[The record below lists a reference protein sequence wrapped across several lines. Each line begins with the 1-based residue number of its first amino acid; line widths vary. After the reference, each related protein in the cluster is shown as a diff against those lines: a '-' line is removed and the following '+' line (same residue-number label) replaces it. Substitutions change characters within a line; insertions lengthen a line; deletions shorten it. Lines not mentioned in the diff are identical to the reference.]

1 MPASW
6 LLSFFLFLGADDGA
20 SIKLVK
26 SDEARVDVFV
36 VRDGKTQPF
45 TSYYYGSAFHKP
57 IFHPLRDSRGNI
69 ITRRYPMET
78 GVPGEPK
85 DHWHHEGTWFT
96 YGQVNGVDFWAKVVE
111 ANERSKVSGKIRQT
125 GFEKIESGKT
135 GRLIATAD
143 WIAPD
148 GKRVLKEKSDF
159 AFTADGDTRV
169 IEATYVL
176 TAQDQKVVFGD
187 TKEGMFGIR
196 VTPSL
201 QEDQTGGYLN
211 AQGQEKEAGVWGKRS
226 EWVALRGKVN
236 DQDVTLAILNHP
248 ESAGF
253 PTFWHA
259 RAYGLFAANPFGRKD
274 FEKGAEPLNFT
285 LQPGQSA
292 TFRYR
297 ILIQSSRLSPEELK
311 SEYQKFAGK

>member
-1 MPASW
+1 MLASW
-6 LLSFFLFLGADDGA
+6 LLPFFLLLGADDRA

-26 SDEARVDVFV
+26 TDEARVDVFV
-36 VRDGKTQPF
+36 VSDGKTQPF
-45 TSYYYGSAFHKP
+45 TSYYYGIGFHKP
-57 IFHPLRDSRGNI
+57 IFHPLRDSKGNI
-69 ITRRYPMET
+69 ITRRYPIEL
-78 GVPGEPK
+78 GVPGEPN
-85 DHWHHEGTWFT
+85 DHWHHEGMWLT
-96 YGQVNGVDFWAKVVE
+96 YGLVNGIDFWAKVGE
-111 ANERSKVSGKIRQT
+111 ARKVSGKIRHT

-143 WIAPD
+143 WIPPD
-148 GKRVLKEKSDF
+148 GKTVLKEKSTF
-159 AFTADGDTRV
+159 AFTADADSRV
-169 IEATYVL
+169 VDATYVL
-176 TAQDQKVVFGD
+176 TAQDQKVTFED

-201 QEDQTGGYLN
+201 HEDQTGSYVN

-236 DQDVTLAILNHP
+236 NQEVTLVIFNHP
-248 ESAGF
+248 ESTSF

-274 FEKGAEPLNFT
+274 FEKGAAPLNFT

-311 SEYQKFAGK
+311 SEYQRFAGK